1 MREYKNKKSWNK
13 ITAFKIFPFAEKE
26 GFEPPDLLQS
36 IVFKTIAIDHSAI
49 SPYLLRSLVFSGA
62 NIESFWLM
70 TKLFFTIYFKTLIIK
85 EKN

>member
-1 MREYKNKKSWNK
+1 MKKG
-13 ITAFKIFPFAEKE
+13 ILAIA
-26 GFEPPDLLQS
+26 GLAA
-36 IVFKTIAIDHSAI
+36 IAIDHSAI